1 MSTLST
7 LLSWS
12 HYVELLKINDVNKVK
27 YYIKI
32 AEEQNLPVRK
42 LREKVKNMNLYEGEM
57 NELLRGD
64 KKKINK

>member
-1 MSTLST
+1 MPILPIDNV
-7 LLSWS
+7 
-12 HYVELLKINDVNKVK
+12 YKAN